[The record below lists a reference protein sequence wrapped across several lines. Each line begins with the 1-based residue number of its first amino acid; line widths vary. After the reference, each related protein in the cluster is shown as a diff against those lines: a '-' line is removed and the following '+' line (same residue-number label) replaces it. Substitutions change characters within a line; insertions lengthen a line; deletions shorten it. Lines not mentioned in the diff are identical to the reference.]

1 MMPAAIPI
9 DSGRDPRPS
18 LNRPMTDAAKR
29 RAWGLFLLGI
39 SLQLGCRRADEVRE
53 TEVAVSR
60 VAVDE
65 MSQSP
70 VVLLEDKAH
79 TVSLPIWIGVLE
91 AQAIAME
98 IEGVAPPRPLTHDLM
113 KNVLDHLGVQLR
125 RVLISELR
133 GTTYYARI
141 YLSSRG
147 KEIEIDSRPS
157 DAIALAVRYRKPIFV
172 ADELLQSQQGRVASL
187 GGAATLSVAGITV
200 QGVSPELAEVFSV
213 PAGRGVVVAEVARGA
228 GDVLRRGDVILEI
241 NGEEVQGVVDFQE
254 RIAAVAGEAE
264 LAVKRGDATLHL
276 AFNPVGVADR

>member
-1 MMPAAIPI
+1 
-9 DSGRDPRPS
+9 
-18 LNRPMTDAAKR
+18 
-29 RAWGLFLLGI
+29 
-39 SLQLGCRRADEVRE
+39 
-53 TEVAVSR
+53 
-60 VAVDE
+60 

-276 AFNPVGVADR
+276 VFNPVGVADR